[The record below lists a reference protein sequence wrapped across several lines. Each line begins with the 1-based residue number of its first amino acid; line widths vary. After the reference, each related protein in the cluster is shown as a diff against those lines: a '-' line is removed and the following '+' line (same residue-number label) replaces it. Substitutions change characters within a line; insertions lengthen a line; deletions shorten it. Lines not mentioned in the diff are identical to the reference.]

1 MPNEDNKILKYNH
14 GEKSLKGLAVIYADL
29 QCLFE
34 KMYSCQNKL
43 EKSGTEKKT
52 KHTPSGY
59 SLFTNFSFDATKN
72 KLDCYKGEDCMER
85 LFKDLR
91 NYAMKISNSEGK
103 EKIPLTNKE
112 NKKNKK
118 FVTHAKK
125 NLVLMKMIKMN
136 LNYTIKWEI
145 IIITLK
151 N

>member
-1 MPNEDNKILKYNH
+1 MPNEDNKILKYND
-14 GEKSLKGLAVIYADL
+14 GENTLKGLAIIYADL
-29 QCLFE
+29 QCFFE

-43 EKSGTEKKT
+43 EKSDTEKKT
-52 KHTPSGY
+52 KHTPSSY

-85 LFKDLR
+85 LCKDLR
-91 NYAMKISNSEGK
+91 NHAMKISNSEGK

-136 LNYTIKWEI
+136 LNYTIK
-145 IIITLK
+145 
-151 N
+151 